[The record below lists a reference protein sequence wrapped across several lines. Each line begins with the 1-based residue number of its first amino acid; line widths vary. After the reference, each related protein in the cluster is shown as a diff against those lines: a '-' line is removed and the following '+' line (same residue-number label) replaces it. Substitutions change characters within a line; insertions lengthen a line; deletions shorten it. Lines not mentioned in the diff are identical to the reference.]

1 MVLFMSSLRPF
12 FCKPCV
18 IIPRLNGPNET
29 QQTTTMM
36 WSSDDYNKTLRKI
49 LVYPKVTA
57 NMSFYSVEAL
67 LATAP
72 VSDRDHVWDY
82 PAGLFLCF

>member
-1 MVLFMSSLRPF
+1 MSSLRLIVG
-12 FCKPCV
+12 KPRL

-29 QQTTTMM
+29 QQTTTML
-36 WSSDDYNKTLRKI
+36 WNTDHYNKTVRKI

-67 LATAP
+67 FATATTLVTFGITQP
-72 VSDRDHVWDY
+72 DFSFVFKLS
-82 PAGLFLCF
+82 

>member
-1 MVLFMSSLRPF
+1 MSSLRLIVG
-12 FCKPCV
+12 KPRL

-29 QQTTTMM
+29 QQTTTML
-36 WSSDDYNKTLRKI
+36 WNTDQYNKTLRKI

-67 LATAP
+67 FATAP
-72 VSDRDHVWDY
+72 VSDRDHVSYVWDC
-82 PAGLFLCF
+82 PTGLFLCF

>member
-12 FCKPCV
+12 FCKPRL

-36 WSSDDYNKTLRKI
+36 WSTDHYNKTLRKI

-57 NMSFYSVEAL
+57 NVSFYSVEAL
-67 LATAP
+67 FATTS
-72 VSDRDHVWDY
+72 VSDRDHVSY
-82 PAGLFLCF
+82 V